1 MRKLI
6 LYIIIAFNALAAS
19 SANLI
24 VLADSAYST
33 ENYTEAIKLY
43 TKSIETD
50 GVSSSAYFNLGNAY
64 FKTGNIG
71 RAIINYERALKIDP
85 SNQDARTNLQF
96 VNTRIQ
102 DKPEDDSS
110 FLGNLY
116 NTILSKYSPNAWA
129 WIALISFIVVLGLIA
144 LYIFGQH
151 ISARKIGFFGSIVM
165 IVFTAFLV
173 SFAYSSASEYNNHDT
188 AIVIVPST
196 NLSSAPRAPKSKTE
210 KVVPIHEG
218 TKVTIVDS
226 VATPAD
232 PSSRMWYDVKINN
245 STRAWVRSA
254 DVERI

>member
-1 MRKLI
+1 
-6 LYIIIAFNALAAS
+6 
-19 SANLI
+19 
-24 VLADSAYST
+24 
-33 ENYTEAIKLY
+33 
-43 TKSIETD
+43 
-50 GVSSSAYFNLGNAY
+50 
-64 FKTGNIG
+64 
-71 RAIINYERALKIDP
+71 
-85 SNQDARTNLQF
+85 
-96 VNTRIQ
+96 
-102 DKPEDDSS
+102 
-110 FLGNLY
+110 
-116 NTILSKYSPNAWA
+116 
-129 WIALISFIVVLGLIA
+129 
-144 LYIFGQH
+144 
-151 ISARKIGFFGSIVM
+151 M